1 MDALANKLR
10 EQARAEGFDACQICA
25 PDAVP
30 DVPARLDAFLEKG
43 YHGQMGWLAER
54 THWRGNPA
62 ALWPEARSVIMLA
75 VSYTPEED
83 PLEALTRKEA
93 GTVSVMPKTRIIT
106 TSSKKG

>member
-43 YHGQMGWLAER
+43 YHGQIGWLA
-54 THWRGNPA
+54 
-62 ALWPEARSVIMLA
+62 
-75 VSYTPEED
+75 
-83 PLEALTRKEA
+83 
-93 GTVSVMPKTRIIT
+93 
-106 TSSKKG
+106 